1 MPDGP
6 ELTHAWP
13 HIQEELHRTVDDSAY
28 QLWLDALRP
37 QTLGGGALVLAAPP
51 ATCSWIAE
59 RFARVLDAAATS
71 ILGSATSVSVVPAE
85 AGATPPPVERATRAA
100 RPLPHHTDAE
110 TAFHPK
116 YTFEQFVI
124 GDSNRLA
131 HAAALAVAELPGH
144 AYNPLFIYGTSG
156 LGKTHLLHAIGNY
169 LADHGSGLSVR
180 YATAETFTNGFLNSI
195 HGGGADRFKT
205 RYRTNDVLLL
215 DDIQFLERKAKT
227 EEEFFHTFNA
237 LHEAGSQLVLT
248 SDRLPRDL
256 SGLED
261 RLRERFEAGLVTDL
275 GAPDLATRMT
285 ILRKRVERDRIDLAE
300 HSALEVIARRIT
312 GNMRALEGAL
322 IRVVALHSLTSRPI
336 DAALATEVLDTLYP
350 STRAARRTT
359 LRDIQ
364 EAACQTFGVTLDEL
378 LSPTRTRRVAWPR
391 QVAMY
396 LARELTDGTLP
407 AIGQAFGGRNHATV
421 LHACQRTKE
430 RISSDHEA
438 HDAVQSV
445 SRRLGEGP

>member
-1 MPDGP
+1 MPDGA
-6 ELTHAWP
+6 ELAHAWTD
-13 HIQEELHRTVDDSAY
+13 IQKELSDRVEEPAY
-28 QLWLDALRP
+28 GLWLEALHPETLDA
-37 QTLGGGALVLAAPP
+37 GALVLSAPP
-51 ATCSWIAE
+51 ATCSWVAE

-71 ILGSATSVSVVPAE
+71 ILGSATSVSVVP
-85 AGATPPPVERATRAA
+85 TPPATSRPPHTAA
-100 RPLPHHTDAE
+100 PPPPRQTDPE
-110 TAFHPK
+110 PTLHPK
-116 YTFEQFVI
+116 YTFEQFII

-144 AYNPLFIYGTSG
+144 AYNPLFIYGTPG

-180 YATAETFTNGFLNSI
+180 YTTAETFTNGFLSAI
-195 HGGGADRFKT
+195 HDGGADRFKA
-205 RYRTNDVLLL
+205 RYRANDVLLV
-215 DDIQFLERKAKT
+215 DDVQFLERKAKT

-275 GAPDLATRMT
+275 GPPDLATRLT
-285 ILRKRVERDRIDLAE
+285 ILRKRAEQDRITLGDD
-300 HSALEVIARRIT
+300 SALEVIARRIT
-312 GNMRALEGAL
+312 TNMRALEGAL
-322 IRVVALHSLTSRPI
+322 IRIVALHSLTDRPV

-359 LRDIQ
+359 VRDIQ
-364 EAACQTFGVTLDEL
+364 EATCQTFGLTLDEL
-378 LSPTRTRRVAWPR
+378 LSATRTRRVAWPR

-421 LHACQRTKE
+421 LHACQRAKE
-430 RISSDHEA
+430 RISSDAAA
-438 HDAVQSV
+438 HDAVESV
-445 SRRLGEGP
+445 SRRLPEAQ